1 MRKNKSAFLLPLAA
15 AILPFFTLGY
25 DMGAIGWAHRLQAS
39 KPPAY
44 LAFHFISPFIDMIG
58 YGGWQIGI
66 IAGLF
71 AVGLFT
77 GRRLRR
83 LGLALFVSF
92 ISSGVGVQ
100 MLKHLIG
107 RARPRKDMGVFFAG
121 PSFKGGFDSF
131 PSGHTMVAF
140 CLAYTLARFFPK
152 YSPLF
157 YLIAVMVAVERVLL
171 LAHFP
176 TDVLVGAL
184 LGLFTGRM
192 IFELWIKEPEN
203 YLNLG

>member
-1 MRKNKSAFLLPLAA
+1 MRRNKYVFLLPLAA
-15 AILPFFTLGY
+15 AVLPFLTLGH
-25 DMGAIGWAHRLQAS
+25 DMGALAWVHHIHKS

-44 LAFHFISPFIDMIG
+44 LAFHFISPFVDMIG

-77 GRRLRR
+77 GRRVRR
-83 LGLALFVSF
+83 LGFVLFVSF

-100 MLKHLIG
+100 ILKHLIG
-107 RARPRKDMGVFFAG
+107 RARPRKGLGVFFAG
-121 PSFKGGFDSF
+121 PTLKGGFDSF

-140 CLAYTLARFFPK
+140 CLAYTLARFFPR

-157 YLIAVMVAVERVLL
+157 YLIAVMVGVERVLL

-176 TDVLVGAL
+176 TDVLVGSL

-192 IFELWIKEPEN
+192 IFELWIKEPEK